1 MSQTERWYKI
11 RHWFQA
17 GRCLT
22 PDELQRELEVSL
34 VTLKRDIQHL
44 NLDDAR
50 SLIERIRPRL
60 AILTHFGMTMHRARP
75 WELAQK
81 LSEETG
87 LEVRAASDGAKFD
100 L

>member
-44 NLDDAR
+44 RHRMNMPVAWSKDRGGWFLDRREAV
-50 SLIERIRPRL
+50 IGPQY
-60 AILTHFGMTMHRARP
+60 
-75 WELAQK
+75 ELP
-81 LSEETG
+81 G
-87 LEVRAASDGAKFD
+87 L
-100 L
+100 